1 MCIMLH
7 MNDGSQAC
15 RRRWIP
21 EESIG
26 PIKVPKFFRRDGW
39 MANRSGMGFNLINV
53 GRLRCGTTQR
63 MSITLTN
70 EMAEFVRD
78 KVARGD
84 YASHSEVLRDA
95 LRVIRERDR
104 AVEAWLRDQVVP
116 AAQALRDC
124 PERALSADQL
134 RAELMKSRARRG

>member
-1 MCIMLH
+1 
-7 MNDGSQAC
+7 
-15 RRRWIP
+15 
-21 EESIG
+21 
-26 PIKVPKFFRRDGW
+26 

-95 LRVIRERDR
+95 LRVTRERDR

-124 PERALSADQL
+124 PERALSAGQL
-134 RAELMKSRARRG
+134 RAELMKSRYVADKLEGSVRARSSRPVAGTRQS